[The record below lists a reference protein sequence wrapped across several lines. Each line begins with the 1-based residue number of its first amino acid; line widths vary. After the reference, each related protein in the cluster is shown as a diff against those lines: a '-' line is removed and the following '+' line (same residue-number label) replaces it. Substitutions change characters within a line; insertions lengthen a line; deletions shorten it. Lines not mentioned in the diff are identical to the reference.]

1 MNAPRPTP
9 RRALVSGGG
18 SGIGAAVVERLVR
31 DGLQVLALD
40 RDAAGLAALAARCGC
55 DTLAGDVTR
64 EDDVARAL
72 QRAAPDGR
80 LDVLVCAAGVV
91 AADDAED
98 LDDATWQRMLDIN
111 LGGTMRLCRGA
122 LPLLRAAGG
131 GAIVTVAS
139 VAAFN
144 STPGSGSY
152 APSKAGVVA
161 YTRGIAYRYG
171 ADGIRANCLCPGWT
185 RTAMAEREM
194 AEAAARNGSDVET
207 EFAAIARAIGLRRIA
222 RPEEIAACAAF
233 LASDEASFVSGAVL
247 VADGGGRIATHA
259 RSI

>member
-1 MNAPRPTP
+1 MTPPAPP
-9 RRALVSGGG
+9 RRALVSGGA
-18 SGIGAAVVERLVR
+18 SGIGAAIVERLVR
-31 DGLQVLALD
+31 DGLQVLAMD
-40 RDAAGLAALAARCGC
+40 RDAAALAALSARVGC
-55 DTLAGDVTR
+55 ERLAGDVTR
-64 EDDVARAL
+64 EVDVARAL
-72 QRAAPDGR
+72 ALAAPAGR

-98 LDDATWQRMLDIN
+98 LDDATWARMLDVN

-144 STPGSGSY
+144 ATPGSGSY

-194 AEAAARNGSDVET
+194 AEAAARKGSDPES
-207 EFAAIARAIGLRRIA
+207 EFSAIARVLALGRIA

-233 LASDEASFVSGAVL
+233 LASDEASFVTGAVL
-247 VADGGGRIATHA
+247 VADGGGRVATHA
-259 RSI
+259 RAI

>member
-1 MNAPRPTP
+1 MTKPV
-9 RRALVSGGG
+9 RRALVSGGA
-18 SGIGAAVVERLVR
+18 SGIGAAIVERLAR

-40 RDAAGLAALAARCGC
+40 RDADALARLAARCGC
-55 DTLAGDVTR
+55 ATLAGDVTR
-64 EDDVARAL
+64 EDEVARAL
-72 QRAAPDGR
+72 ALAAPTGA

-98 LDDATWQRMLDIN
+98 LDDATWARMLDIN

-122 LPLLRAAGG
+122 LPLMRAAGG

-152 APSKAGVVA
+152 APSKAAVVA

-194 AEAAARNGSDVET
+194 DEAAARQGSDRET
-207 EFAAIARAIGLRRIA
+207 EFAAIARVLALKRIA

-233 LASDEASFVSGAVL
+233 LASEEASFVTGAVL
-247 VADGGGRIATHA
+247 VADGGGRVATHA
-259 RSI
+259 RAI